1 MKLESLRE
9 KASYAMGVVT
19 WEEMKHKGFA
29 KLELESFIAGI
40 QDAMKNES
48 VLAESEIW
56 GVVEQYKDQEEQ
68 ATLQEA
74 MAPGRKYLEENARR
88 AEVTVLE
95 SGLQYEVLE
104 EGSGPIP
111 KAEDTVK
118 THYHG
123 TLINGE
129 VFDSSVVRNEPAV
142 FPLNRVIQ
150 GWQEALQLMRVGS
163 KWKLYIPHELAYGK
177 REIGNG
183 GPYATLIFEVELL
196 ELHSRYG
203 Y

>member
-9 KASYAMGVVT
+9 KASYAMGVIT
-19 WEEMKHKGFA
+19 WEEMKYKGFS
-29 KLELESFIAGI
+29 KLELESFIAGM

-48 VLAESEIW
+48 VLAESEVW
-56 GVVEQYKDQEEQ
+56 GVVQQYKTQEEQ
-68 ATLQEA
+68 AALQEA
-74 MAPGRKYLEENARR
+74 MAPGRKYLEENAKR

-95 SGLQYEVLE
+95 SGLQYEVLQ
-104 EGSGPIP
+104 EGYGPIP
-111 KAEDTVK
+111 SSNDTVQ

-129 VFDSSVVRNEPAV
+129 VFDSSVVRGEPAE
-142 FPLNRVIQ
+142 FQIGGVIK
-150 GWQEALQLMRVGS
+150 GWQEALQLMSVGS
-163 KWKLYIPHELAYGK
+163 KWKLYIPHELAYGH

-183 GPYATLIFEVELL
+183 GPYATLIFEIELL
-196 ELHSRYG
+196 GRRSSG